1 MQISELARRAGVK
14 VSAVRF
20 YERSGALPEPDRTS
34 NGYRDYGEDDAL
46 RLLFLRR
53 GQELGFT
60 LAELTEFVSF
70 SDQARHGEVPAEDVT
85 AAAVGKLRDIDD
97 RIADLQRTRAAI
109 SALLADRCD
118 DTSAPCPIITAL
130 AGPDTRSHLFRGG

>member
-34 NGYRDYGEDDAL
+34 SGYRDYGEHDAL
-46 RLLFLRR
+46 RLRFLRR

-60 LAELTEFVSF
+60 LAELIEFVSF
-70 SDQARHGEVPAEDVT
+70 SDQARNGEVPAEEVT
-85 AAAVGKLRDIDD
+85 AAATRKLHDIDD
-97 RIADLQRTRAAI
+97 RIADLQRTRTAI
-109 SALLADRCD
+109 SNLLADQCE
-118 DTSAPCPIITAL
+118 DTSAPCPIITVL
-130 AGPDTRSHLFRGG
+130 AGPDARSHLPRRG